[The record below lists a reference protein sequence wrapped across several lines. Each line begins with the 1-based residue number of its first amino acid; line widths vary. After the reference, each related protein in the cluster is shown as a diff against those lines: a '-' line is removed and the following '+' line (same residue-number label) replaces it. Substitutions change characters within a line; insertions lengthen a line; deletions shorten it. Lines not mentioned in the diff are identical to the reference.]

1 MTIEELKRD
10 LSDRLGRRVEAL
22 FTRDGEPAQEMT
34 DLYQPS
40 PAGFAGRLI
49 CRDGSRLAWDLWL
62 EDEETW
68 NFQSTPL
75 ED

>member
-1 MTIEELKRD
+1 MTIEDLKRD

-22 FTRDGEPAQEMT
+22 FTRDGEPAHEMS

-40 PAGFAGRLI
+40 PAGFAGRLV

-68 NFQSTPL
+68 NFQSTPVV
-75 ED
+75 D